1 MSELA
6 APDQSYWT
14 VEYIHG
20 IYTARFG
27 TYGRGIWDYTF
38 ESNPVLMTGDMNGD
52 GVVNYQDIIDLV
64 LLILNGDEPSEYQ
77 EQVMNLNYDSILD
90 IFDLLLL
97 TEIIIG

>member
-1 MSELA
+1 
-6 APDQSYWT
+6 
-14 VEYIHG
+14 
-20 IYTARFG
+20 
-27 TYGRGIWDYTF
+27 
-38 ESNPVLMTGDMNGD
+38 MTGDMNGD

>member
-1 MSELA
+1 
-6 APDQSYWT
+6 
-14 VEYIHG
+14 
-20 IYTARFG
+20 
-27 TYGRGIWDYTF
+27 
-38 ESNPVLMTGDMNGD
+38 MNQYNHE
-52 GVVNYQDIIDLV
+52 VVNYQVINDLV